1 MSFLDIIVGDIVAVF
16 ASGRSAISDKLLS
29 GVVTK
34 STEVAVIVAFE
45 EVPEAVNLSSLSG
58 QLQLVK
64 LANDVTY
71 RRLKRYYLH
80 VLINAKKEG
89 EKKKK

>member
-1 MSFLDIIVGDIVAVF
+1 M
-16 ASGRSAISDKLLS
+16 SDKLLS

-71 RRLKRYYLH
+71 RRLKRY
-80 VLINAKKEG
+80 NF
-89 EKKKK
+89 

>member
-1 MSFLDIIVGDIVAVF
+1 MA
-16 ASGRSAISDKLLS
+16 DKLLS

-34 STEVAVIVAFE
+34 STDMVLVVAFE
-45 EVPEAVNLSSLSG
+45 EVPETVDVSSYSG

-71 RRLKRYYLH
+71 RRLKR
-80 VLINAKKEG
+80 
-89 EKKKK
+89 